1 VLRRVQIVAGAVGMA
16 SEAGGRLVGVYSRIT
31 HPSMSLSTGFRIG
44 VYEVTGAIGRGGMG
58 EVYRAH
64 DARLG
69 RDVALKVLPDSFVH
83 DADRLARF
91 RREAHVLASFSHSN
105 IATIHGLEESGG
117 VTALVMELVEGDD
130 LSTLIA
136 RGLPEAASVSAWPRD
151 SAGEAESEGGAPK
164 DAPKPSASARALS
177 DSASAAERR
186 GPAATER
193 RRRGLPLDDAL
204 SIARQIAEA
213 LAAAH
218 DQGIVHRDLK
228 PANVKVRADGTVK
241 LLDFGLAKAMDPGVG
256 QGGATAPSLSM
267 SPTITSPAM
276 TQMGLILGTAAYMS
290 PEQARGRGV
299 DRRADIWA
307 FGVTLYE
314 MVTGRRLFEGEDL
327 TETLAAVVLKPADVS
342 SAPVELRRLLSKC
355 LEKDPKKRLQHI
367 GDWELLLDFGPEAS
381 RREAVVRRS
390 ALWPWLAAAAA
401 AGAVLV
407 ATGLYLSRQ
416 PPAPPLVYE
425 FSLDLPATAL
435 GSTYSLSPDGR
446 HVALSIV
453 GRGGGGGGEGGG
465 QSRLLVRP
473 LGSGQVRD
481 LPGTEGARY
490 PFWSPDSRFIA
501 FFAGGRLKKVAI
513 DGGPA
518 QSVAEAEDGR
528 GGTWNADGVI
538 LFAPA
543 PFGQIMRV
551 ADAGG
556 EATPVTGAGESDT
569 RPARRFP
576 WFLPDGRHFLYTDSA
591 IDSGSVGVYVGSVDG
606 GPARRLLADD
616 TNAVFAPAADGS
628 TGDLLFVR
636 EETLMAQPFDAAR
649 LELVGTARLVV
660 ESIGQSG
667 NQGSYGLSVS
677 HTGSLM
683 YTRGAGL
690 TDSGQLVWVNASGE
704 TLRTIGRPARFLH
717 IALAPDETRAAL
729 SIAERGDSDIWLLD
743 LARDGMT
750 RLTSHPGADLLPKW
764 SADGRS
770 IAFIAER
777 GSAGTLFVADADGAG
792 GQRPILPPQGNRI
805 NLTDW
810 SSDGRFFLYS
820 HQRPRTGADLLVLSS
835 EPDATPEAYLATEF
849 AESGARFS
857 PDGHW
862 VAYVSNEDGAS
873 AVYVRAFPQ
882 ADRKVRISTEGGQ
895 APRWSRDGR
904 TLYYWTLGPERT
916 LTAVPITVTDVVSPG
931 RAQSLFTRTLP
942 VVPAYEVSRD
952 GRFLMALPIGDGRAE
967 ALGTAAGARQ
977 FVFVSD
983 WRR

>member
-1 VLRRVQIVAGAVGMA
+1 
-16 SEAGGRLVGVYSRIT
+16 
-31 HPSMSLSTGFRIG
+31 MSLSSGFRIG
-44 VYEVTGAIGRGGMG
+44 VYEVTGPIGSGGMG

-69 RDVALKVLPDSFVH
+69 RDVALKVLPDTFVH

-91 RREAHVLASFSHSN
+91 RREAHVLASLSHSN
-105 IATIHGLEESGG
+105 IAAIHGLEESGG

-136 RGLPEAASVSAWPRD
+136 RGQPEVA
-151 SAGEAESEGGAPK
+151 
-164 DAPKPSASARALS
+164 
-177 DSASAAERR
+177 R

-193 RRRGLPLDDAL
+193 RRHGLPLDDAL
-204 SIARQIAEA
+204 AIARQIAEA

-241 LLDFGLAKAMDPGVG
+241 VLDFGLAKAMDPGAV
-256 QGGATAPSLSM
+256 QGGSTAPSLSM

-290 PEQARGRGV
+290 PEQARGRAV

-342 SAPVELRRLLSKC
+342 GAPVELRRLLSKC
-355 LEKDPKKRLQHI
+355 LEKDPKRRLQHI
-367 GDWELLLDFGPEAS
+367 GDWELLLDSGPEAS
-381 RREAVVRRS
+381 RPDAVIRPS
-390 ALWPWLAAAAA
+390 ARWPWLVAAAA

-407 ATGLYLSRQ
+407 ATGIYLIRE
-416 PPAPPLVYE
+416 PPVAPPLYE
-425 FSLDLPATAL
+425 FSLDLPAGNP

-446 HVALSIV
+446 HVALSVV
-453 GRGGGGGGEGGG
+453 GGDGGGRPTLWVRSLGNG
-465 QSRLLVRP
+465 QLREVT
-473 LGSGQVRD
+473 GA
-481 LPGTEGARY
+481 EGARY
-490 PFWSPDSRFIA
+490 PFWSPDSRFIG
-501 FFAGGRLKKVAI
+501 FFADGRLKKIAV
-513 DGGPA
+513 DGGPP
-518 QSVAEAEDGR
+518 QSVVDAEDGR

-556 EATPVTGAGESDT
+556 EATPVTGAGESGT

-591 IDSGSVGVYVGSVDG
+591 IDTGAVGVYVGSVDG

-616 TNAVFAPAADGS
+616 TNAVFAPAADGGV
-628 TGDLLFVR
+628 GDLLFVR
-636 EETLMAQPFDAAR
+636 EETLMAQPFDLTR
-649 LELVGTARLVV
+649 LELVGAARPVA

-667 NQGSYGLSVS
+667 NQGSYGLSAS
-677 HTGSLM
+677 RNGSLV
-683 YTRGAGL
+683 YTRGGGL
-690 TDSGQLVWVNASGE
+690 AAAGQLAWVNASGE
-704 TLRTIGRPARFLH
+704 TLRTIGRPARLLN

-729 SIAERGDSDIWLLD
+729 SIADRGASDIWILD

-750 RLTSHPGADLLPKW
+750 RLTSAPGMDIHPRW
-764 SADGRS
+764 SSDSRS

-777 GSAGTLFVADADGAG
+777 AGPGTLFVADTDGASDE
-792 GQRPILPPQGNRI
+792 RRILPPQGNQV

-810 SSDGRFFLYS
+810 SSDGRFFLFA
-820 HQRPRTGADLLVLSS
+820 HQRPRTGIDLLVLSS
-835 EPDATPEAYLATEF
+835 EPDATLVDYLATEF
-849 AESGARFS
+849 NENAARFS
-857 PDGHW
+857 PDGRW
-862 VAYVSNEDGAS
+862 VAFVSNEDGAA
-873 AVYVRAFPQ
+873 AVYVRAFPR

-895 APRWSRDGR
+895 APRWSTDGR
-904 TLYYWTLGPERT
+904 TLYYWTPGPERR
-916 LTAVPITVTDVVSPG
+916 LTKVPISVTDVVSPG
-931 RAQSLFTRTLP
+931 QARTLFTRRMP

-952 GRFLMALPIGDGRAE
+952 GRFLMVIPTDDGRAE
-967 ALGTAAGARQ
+967 ALGTAAGERQ